1 MPFMITLNTKI
12 MNVNQSFSKR
22 LKSYSKN
29 KSTTDNSSVV
39 DLQKLQ
45 RIVQQIIELE
55 EKIMLLKLQRELNGT
70 SGGI

>member
-1 MPFMITLNTKI
+1 
-12 MNVNQSFSKR
+12 MNVNQSFSRR
-22 LKSYSKN
+22 LKSYLKN

-55 EKIMLLKLQRELNGT
+55 EKIMLLKLQRELDGT

>member
-12 MNVNQSFSKR
+12 MNVNQSFSRR
-22 LKSYSKN
+22 LKSYLKN

-55 EKIMLLKLQRELNGT
+55 EKIMLLKLQRELDGT

>member
-12 MNVNQSFSKR
+12 MNVNQSFSR
-22 LKSYSKN
+22 RVKSYLKN

-55 EKIMLLKLQRELNGT
+55 EKIMLLKLQRELDGT